1 MMAAIPLKWKVLRVN
16 LTEKTVKTEEL
27 DAVFIRKYLGGR
39 AAGAYFLLKEIPAGA
54 DPLGADN
61 RLIFATGVLTYTRL
75 SGANRYSVLAK
86 SPLTGGFGEAE
97 AGGWWGPALVA
108 AGLNII
114 IIEGKSETPV
124 YLWIED
130 GKAELKDAQPI
141 WGKGNRDAYHWLREH
156 HGAVRT
162 VQIGPAGENLVKYAC
177 IVNEMHHV
185 NGRSGLGA
193 VMGSKKLKAIAVRG
207 TGKPQISDPEKFT
220 AWKNWHDKS
229 LLESFYGKYFREH
242 GTPSGFDYQN
252 VMGSLPTRNFN
263 DDTFEQIAK
272 ISTAV
277 LEEKFI
283 KKHSTCFGCV
293 LRCKPIATI
302 ADDPQVDGQ
311 LGGPEYET
319 LAAFGSL
326 CGVGDP
332 EAIIKANALSADLGM
347 DSISLGST
355 IAFAME
361 CGEKGLLDEKLTNGM
376 EVKFGNAA
384 TMLQLIQDIA
394 YRKGLGD
401 LLAEGSR
408 RAAEKIGKGAEQ
420 FAMQV
425 KGQELPMHDG
435 RIKPGLALAYAV
447 NPAGADHNTAP
458 MDDMYSKKG
467 QFLSSAAPLGI
478 LEPVPET
485 SLGADKVR
493 LYTYLALERGITN
506 CLLMCNFV
514 GIPTTPVTLPKL
526 AEVVSAVTGWEL
538 SSWELMKV
546 SERGI
551 NLARLFNLKHGITS
565 AEDALPDRM
574 FTPVKAGPK
583 VGRVLKKEEFAE
595 AKALFYSMLGW
606 DANGNPTRTKLIELN
621 ILDCDVTEKGG

>member
-1 MMAAIPLKWKVLRVN
+1 MAVIPIKWKVLRVN
-16 LTEKTVKTEEL
+16 LSDRSVKIEEL
-27 DAVFIRKYLGGR
+27 DAIFIRKYLGGR

-54 DPLGADN
+54 DPLGEEN
-61 RLIFATGVLTYTRL
+61 KLIFATGVLTYTRL

-97 AGGWWGPALVA
+97 AGGWWGPALVS
-108 AGLNII
+108 AGFNII

-141 WGKGNRDAYHWLREH
+141 WGKGNRETYHWLRGQ
-156 HGAVRT
+156 HGSVRT
-162 VQIGPAGENLVKYAC
+162 VQIGPAGENLVRFAS
-177 IVNEMHHV
+177 IVNEMRHV

-193 VMGSKKLKAIAVRG
+193 VMGSKKLKAIAVLG
-207 TGKPQISDPEKFT
+207 TGKPQIADPEKFK

-263 DDTFEQIAK
+263 DDTFEHVAK
-272 ISTAV
+272 LSSTV
-277 LEEKFI
+277 LEQKYI
-283 KKHSTCFGCV
+283 KKHGTCFGCV
-293 LRCKPIATI
+293 LRCKPVAFI
-302 ADDPQVDGQ
+302 ADDPVADPE

-319 LAAFGSL
+319 MAALGSL
-326 CGVGDP
+326 CGISDLATVV
-332 EAIIKANALSADLGM
+332 KANALSADLGM

-361 CGEKGLLDEKLTNGM
+361 CFEKGLLTREQTNGL
-376 EVKFGNAA
+376 ELNFGNSEA
-384 TMLQLIQDIA
+384 MLQLIHDIA
-394 YRKGLGD
+394 VRQGFGD
-401 LLAEGSR
+401 WLAEGSK
-408 RAAEKIGKGAEQ
+408 RAAGKIGKGADQ

-425 KGQELPMHDG
+425 KGQELPMHDA
-435 RIKPGLALAYAV
+435 RVKPGLALAYAV

-485 SLGADKVR
+485 SFSADKVR

-506 CLLMCNFV
+506 CLLLCNFV

-526 AEVVSAVTGWEL
+526 AEVVSAVTGWET

-551 NLARLFNLKHGITS
+551 TLARLFNIKHGITS
-565 AEDALPDRM
+565 AKDTLPGRM
-574 FTPVKAGPK
+574 FVPVKSGPK
-583 VGRVLKKEEFAE
+583 VGRVVKQEEFME
-595 AKALFYSMLGW
+595 AKALYYSLLGW
-606 DANGNPTRTKLIELN
+606 DQNAIPTKTKLIELN
-621 ILDCDVTEKGG
+621 ISEFQIAEKGG

>member
-1 MMAAIPLKWKVLRVN
+1 MVAIPVKWKVLRAN
-16 LTEKTVKTEEL
+16 LSDRTVKIEEL
-27 DAVFIRKYLGGR
+27 DAMFIRKYLGGR

-54 DPLGADN
+54 DPLGEEN
-61 RLIFATGVLTYTRL
+61 KLIFATGVLTYTRL

-97 AGGWWGPALVA
+97 AGGWWGPALVSS
-108 AGLNII
+108 GFNII

-141 WGKGNRDAYHWLREH
+141 WGKGNRETYHWLRGQ
-156 HGAVRT
+156 HGSVRT
-162 VQIGPAGENLVKYAC
+162 VQIGPAGENLVRFAS
-177 IVNEMHHV
+177 IVNEMRHV
-185 NGRSGLGA
+185 NGRGGLGA
-193 VMGSKKLKAIAVRG
+193 VMGSKKLKAIAVLG
-207 TGKPQISDPEKFT
+207 TGKPQVADPEKFT
-220 AWKNWHDKS
+220 AWKNWHDRS
-229 LLESFYGKYFREH
+229 LLETFYGKYFREH
-242 GTPSGFDYQN
+242 GTPAGFDYQN

-263 DDTFEQIAK
+263 DDTFEHVAK
-272 ISTAV
+272 LSSTI
-277 LEEKFI
+277 LEQKFI
-283 KKHSTCFGCV
+283 KKHGTCFGCV
-293 LRCKPIATI
+293 LRCKPVAFI
-302 ADDPQVDGQ
+302 ADDPTADPE

-319 LAAFGSL
+319 MAALGSL
-326 CGVGDP
+326 CGISDLATVV
-332 EAIIKANALSADLGM
+332 KANALSADLGM

-361 CGEKGLLDEKLTNGM
+361 CFEKGLLTKEQTNGL
-376 EVKFGNAA
+376 ELNFGNSEA
-384 TMLQLIQDIA
+384 MLQLIHDIA
-394 YRKGLGD
+394 LRQGFGGW
-401 LLAEGSR
+401 LAEGSK
-408 RAAEKIGKGAEQ
+408 RAAGKIGKGAEQ
-420 FAMQV
+420 FAIQV
-425 KGQELPMHDG
+425 KGQELPMHDA

-485 SLGADKVR
+485 SFSAEKVR

-506 CLLMCNFV
+506 CLLLCNFV

-526 AEVVSAVTGWEL
+526 AEVVSAVTGWET

-551 NLARLFNLKHGITS
+551 TLARLFNIKHGITS
-565 AEDALPDRM
+565 AEDTLPGRM
-574 FTPVKAGPK
+574 FVPVKSGPK
-583 VGRVLKKEEFAE
+583 VGRVVKQEEFME
-595 AKALFYSMLGW
+595 AKALYYSLLGW
-606 DANGNPTRTKLIELN
+606 DKNAIPTKTKLIELN
-621 ILDCDVTEKGG
+621 ISEFHIAEKGG

>member
-1 MMAAIPLKWKVLRVN
+1 
-16 LTEKTVKTEEL
+16 
-27 DAVFIRKYLGGR
+27 
-39 AAGAYFLLKEIPAGA
+39 
-54 DPLGADN
+54 
-61 RLIFATGVLTYTRL
+61 
-75 SGANRYSVLAK
+75 
-86 SPLTGGFGEAE
+86 
-97 AGGWWGPALVA
+97 
-108 AGLNII
+108 
-114 IIEGKSETPV
+114 
-124 YLWIED
+124 
-130 GKAELKDAQPI
+130 
-141 WGKGNRDAYHWLREH
+141 
-156 HGAVRT
+156 
-162 VQIGPAGENLVKYAC
+162 
-177 IVNEMHHV
+177 
-185 NGRSGLGA
+185 
-193 VMGSKKLKAIAVRG
+193 
-207 TGKPQISDPEKFT
+207 
-220 AWKNWHDKS
+220 
-229 LLESFYGKYFREH
+229 
-242 GTPSGFDYQN
+242 
-252 VMGSLPTRNFN
+252 
-263 DDTFEQIAK
+263 
-272 ISTAV
+272 
-277 LEEKFI
+277 
-283 KKHSTCFGCV
+283 
-293 LRCKPIATI
+293 
-302 ADDPQVDGQ
+302 
-311 LGGPEYET
+311 
-319 LAAFGSL
+319 
-326 CGVGDP
+326 
-332 EAIIKANALSADLGM
+332 
-347 DSISLGST
+347 
-355 IAFAME
+355 
-361 CGEKGLLDEKLTNGM
+361 
-376 EVKFGNAA
+376 
-384 TMLQLIQDIA
+384 
-394 YRKGLGD
+394 
-401 LLAEGSR
+401 
-408 RAAEKIGKGAEQ
+408 
-420 FAMQV
+420 V

-551 NLARLFNLKHGITS
+551 NLARLFNIKHGITS

>member
-1 MMAAIPLKWKVLRVN
+1 MAAIPIKWKVLRVN
-16 LTEKTVKTEEL
+16 LSDRTVKIEEL
-27 DAVFIRKYLGGR
+27 DAMFIRKYLGGR

-54 DPLGADN
+54 DPLSAEN
-61 RLIFATGVLTYTRL
+61 KLIFATGVLTYTRL
-75 SGANRYSVLAK
+75 SGGNRYSVLAK

-108 AGLNII
+108 AGFNII
-114 IIEGKSETPV
+114 IIEGKSDAPV

-141 WGKGNRDAYHWLREH
+141 WGKGNRETYHWLRAQ
-156 HGAVRT
+156 HGNIRT
-162 VQIGPAGENLVKYAC
+162 VQIGTAGENLVRFAS

-185 NGRSGLGA
+185 NGRGGMGA
-193 VMGSKKLKAIAVRG
+193 VMGSKKLKAIAVLG
-207 TGKPQISDPEKFT
+207 TGKPQIADPEKFA

-252 VMGSLPTRNFN
+252 IMGSLPTRNFN
-263 DDTFEQIAK
+263 DDTFEHVAK
-272 ISTAV
+272 LSSTV
-277 LEEKFI
+277 LEEKFV
-283 KKHSTCFGCV
+283 KKHGTCFGCV
-293 LRCKPIATI
+293 LRCKPVATI
-302 ADDPQVDGQ
+302 ADDPLVNGEM
-311 LGGPEYET
+311 GGPEYET
-319 LAAFGSL
+319 MTALGSL
-326 CGVGDP
+326 CGVADL
-332 EAIIKANALSADLGM
+332 AAVVKANALSADLGM
-347 DSISLGST
+347 DSISLGGT

-361 CGEKGLLDEKLTNGM
+361 CFEKGLLTKEQTNGLDL
-376 EVKFGNAA
+376 KFGNAEA
-384 TMLQLIQDIA
+384 MLQLIQDIA
-394 YRKGLGD
+394 SRRGFGD
-401 LLAEGSR
+401 WLAEGSK
-408 RAAEKIGKGAEQ
+408 RAAVKIGKDAEQ

-435 RIKPGLALAYAV
+435 RVKPGLALAYAV

-458 MDDMYSKKG
+458 MDDMYAKKG

-485 SLGADKVR
+485 SFDADKVR

-506 CLLMCNFV
+506 CLLLCNFV

-526 AEVVSAVTGWEL
+526 TELVNAVTGWEM

-551 NLARLFNLKHGITS
+551 TMARLFNIKHGITS
-565 AEDALPDRM
+565 AGDTLPDRM
-574 FTPVKAGPK
+574 FMPIKSGPK
-583 VGRVLKKEEFAE
+583 VGRVVKKDELAG
-595 AKALFYSMLGW
+595 AKTLFYSMLGW
-606 DANGNPTRTKLIELN
+606 DKNALPTTTKLAELN
-621 ILDCDVTEKGG
+621 ISEFNVAEKGG